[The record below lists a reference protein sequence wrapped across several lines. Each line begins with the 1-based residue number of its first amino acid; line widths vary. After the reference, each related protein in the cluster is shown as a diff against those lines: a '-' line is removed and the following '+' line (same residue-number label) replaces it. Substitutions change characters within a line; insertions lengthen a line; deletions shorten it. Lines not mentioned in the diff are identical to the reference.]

1 MENKVQMT
9 EPYERTS
16 HKIGKHL
23 RATHYKL
30 GRDGNKNI
38 YNIMNIFFQ

>member
-1 MENKVQMT
+1 MENNVTNT

-16 HKIGKHL
+16 QKIGKHL

-30 GRDGNKNI
+30 GADGKN
-38 YNIMNIFFQ
+38 YLYLLIFFF